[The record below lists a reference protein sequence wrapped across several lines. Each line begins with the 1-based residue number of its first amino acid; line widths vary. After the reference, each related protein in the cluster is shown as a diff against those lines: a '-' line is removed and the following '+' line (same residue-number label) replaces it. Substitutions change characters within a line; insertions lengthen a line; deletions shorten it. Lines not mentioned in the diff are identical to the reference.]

1 MKNKFLL
8 FIFVAASFLN
18 TNFIAHS
25 EESIE
30 DIIKGRKAIF
40 SNNAK
45 LAKRVNILLKD
56 FEFEEAEPYILE
68 MSKNYENLL
77 NYFPEN
83 SKEGYGTEALP
94 IIWEEKDAFNALMQ
108 KAADDM
114 LQLAKVMEEVDDIQA
129 TYKKLMWANCNAC
142 LLYTSPSPRDVEES
156 RMPSSA

>member
-1 MKNKFLL
+1 MKNKILL
-8 FIFVAASFLN
+8 VIFVAASFFN

-45 LAKRVNILLKD
+45 LAKRVNILLRD
-56 FEFEEAEPYILE
+56 FEFEEAEPFILE

-83 SKEGYGTEALP
+83 SKDGYGTEALP

-114 LQLAKVMEEVDDIQA
+114 LQLAKVMEEVDDIQV

-142 LLYTSPSPRDVEES
+142 HSKYRKPH
-156 RMPSSA
+156 

>member
-1 MKNKFLL
+1 MKNKILL
-8 FIFVAASFLN
+8 FIFVAASFFN
-18 TNFIAHS
+18 TDFIAHS

-56 FEFEEAEPYILE
+56 FEVEEAEPIILE

-129 TYKKLMWANCNAC
+129 TYKKLMWANCNEC
-142 LLYTSPSPRDVEES
+142 QS
-156 RMPSSA
+156 RYRKPH

>member
-1 MKNKFLL
+1 MKNKILLIIFL
-8 FIFVAASFLN
+8 VASFFN
-18 TNFIAHS
+18 SNFIAHS

-56 FEFEEAEPYILE
+56 FEVEEAEPIILE

-142 LLYTSPSPRDVEES
+142 HS
-156 RMPSSA
+156 RYRKPH

>member
-56 FEFEEAEPYILE
+56 FEFEESEPYILE

-114 LQLAKVMEEVDDIQA
+114 LQLAKVMEEVDDIQV

-142 LLYTSPSPRDVEES
+142 HS
-156 RMPSSA
+156 RYRKPH

>member
-1 MKNKFLL
+1 MKNKILLIIFL
-8 FIFVAASFLN
+8 VTSFFF

-56 FEFEEAEPYILE
+56 FEVEEAEPIILE
-68 MSKNYENLL
+68 MSKNYEKLL

-94 IIWEEKDAFNALMQ
+94 IMWEEKDAFNALMQ

-114 LQLAKVMEEVDDIQA
+114 LQLAKVMEEVDDMQA

-142 LLYTSPSPRDVEES
+142 HS
-156 RMPSSA
+156 RYRKPH

>member
-1 MKNKFLL
+1 MKNKILL
-8 FIFVAASFLN
+8 VIVLVASFFN

-56 FEFEEAEPYILE
+56 FEVEEAEPIILE

-77 NYFPEN
+77 SYFPEN

-114 LQLAKVMEEVDDIQA
+114 LQLAKVMEEVDDIQV

-142 LLYTSPSPRDVEES
+142 HS
-156 RMPSSA
+156 RYRKPH

>member
-1 MKNKFLL
+1 MKNKILL
-8 FIFVAASFLN
+8 VIFVAASFFN

-45 LAKRVNILLKD
+45 LAKRVNILLRD
-56 FEFEEAEPYILE
+56 FEVEEAEPIILE

-94 IIWEEKDAFNALMQ
+94 IIWEEKDAFNTLMQ
-108 KAADDM
+108 KASDDM
-114 LQLAKVMEEVDDIQA
+114 LQLAKVMEEADDIQA

-142 LLYTSPSPRDVEES
+142 HS
-156 RMPSSA
+156 RYRKPH

>member
-45 LAKRVNILLKD
+45 LAKRVNILLR
-56 FEFEEAEPYILE
+56 EFEVEEADPIIFE

-142 LLYTSPSPRDVEES
+142 HS
-156 RMPSSA
+156 RYRKPH

>member
-1 MKNKFLL
+1 MKNKILLVIFL
-8 FIFVAASFLN
+8 VVSFFN

-30 DIIKGRKAIF
+30 EIIKGRKAIF

-56 FEFEEAEPYILE
+56 FEVEEAAPIILE

-94 IIWEEKDAFNALMQ
+94 IIWEEKDAFNTLMQ
-108 KAADDM
+108 KASDDM
-114 LQLAKVMEEVDDIQA
+114 LQLAKVMEEADDIQA

-142 LLYTSPSPRDVEES
+142 HS
-156 RMPSSA
+156 RYRKPH

>member
-45 LAKRVNILLKD
+45 LAKRVNILLRD
-56 FEFEEAEPYILE
+56 FEFEEAEPFILE

-114 LQLAKVMEEVDDIQA
+114 LQLAKVMEEADDIQA

-142 LLYTSPSPRDVEES
+142 HS
-156 RMPSSA
+156 RYRKPH

>member
-45 LAKRVNILLKD
+45 LAKRVNILLKLSL
-56 FEFEEAEPYILE
+56 IH
-68 MSKNYENLL
+68 
-77 NYFPEN
+77 
-83 SKEGYGTEALP
+83 
-94 IIWEEKDAFNALMQ
+94 I
-108 KAADDM
+108 
-114 LQLAKVMEEVDDIQA
+114 
-129 TYKKLMWANCNAC
+129 
-142 LLYTSPSPRDVEES
+142 
-156 RMPSSA
+156 

>member
-45 LAKRVNILLKD
+45 LAKRVNILLRE
-56 FEFEEAEPYILE
+56 FEVEEAEPIIFE
-68 MSKNYENLL
+68 MSKNYKNLL

-142 LLYTSPSPRDVEES
+142 HS
-156 RMPSSA
+156 RYRKPH

>member
-1 MKNKFLL
+1 MKNKILL
-8 FIFVAASFLN
+8 IIFVAASFFN

-45 LAKRVNILLKD
+45 LAKRVNILLRD
-56 FEFEEAEPYILE
+56 FEFEEAEPFILE

-83 SKEGYGTEALP
+83 SKDGYGTEALP

-114 LQLAKVMEEVDDIQA
+114 LQLAKVMEEVDDIQI

-142 LLYTSPSPRDVEES
+142 HS
-156 RMPSSA
+156 RYRKPH

>member
-1 MKNKFLL
+1 MKNKILLIIFL
-8 FIFVAASFLN
+8 VNSFFFS
-18 TNFIAHS
+18 NFIAHS

-56 FEFEEAEPYILE
+56 FEVEEAEPIILE

-142 LLYTSPSPRDVEES
+142 HS
-156 RMPSSA
+156 RYRKPH

>member
-1 MKNKFLL
+1 MKKIKLTFLTL
-8 FIFVAASFLN
+8 IFLIN
-18 TNFIAHS
+18 MGLIAQS
-25 EESIE
+25 EDSVE

-142 LLYTSPSPRDVEES
+142 HS
-156 RMPSSA
+156 RYRKPH

>member
-1 MKNKFLL
+1 MKNKILL
-8 FIFVAASFLN
+8 VIVLVASFFN

-45 LAKRVNILLKD
+45 LAKRVNILLRD
-56 FEFEEAEPYILE
+56 FEFEEAEPLILE
-68 MSKNYENLL
+68 MSKNYESLL

-142 LLYTSPSPRDVEES
+142 HS
-156 RMPSSA
+156 RYRKPH

>member
-1 MKNKFLL
+1 MKNKILL
-8 FIFVAASFLN
+8 IIFVAASFFN

-45 LAKRVNILLKD
+45 LAKRVNILLRN
-56 FEFEEAEPYILE
+56 FEFEEAEPFILE

-114 LQLAKVMEEVDDIQA
+114 IQLAKVMEEVDDIQV

-142 LLYTSPSPRDVEES
+142 HS
-156 RMPSSA
+156 RYRKPH

>member
-56 FEFEEAEPYILE
+56 FEVEEAEPIILE

-142 LLYTSPSPRDVEES
+142 HS
-156 RMPSSA
+156 RYRKPH

>member
-1 MKNKFLL
+1 MKNKILLIIFL
-8 FIFVAASFLN
+8 VASFFN

-45 LAKRVNILLKD
+45 LAKRVNILLRN
-56 FEFEEAEPYILE
+56 FEFEEAEPFILE

-142 LLYTSPSPRDVEES
+142 HS
-156 RMPSSA
+156 RYRKPH

>member
-1 MKNKFLL
+1 MKNKILLIIFL
-8 FIFVAASFLN
+8 VTSFFF

-56 FEFEEAEPYILE
+56 FEVEEAEPIILE
-68 MSKNYENLL
+68 MSENYENLL

-142 LLYTSPSPRDVEES
+142 HS
-156 RMPSSA
+156 RYRKPH

>member
-1 MKNKFLL
+1 MKNKILL
-8 FIFVAASFLN
+8 IIFVAASFFN

-56 FEFEEAEPYILE
+56 FEVEEAEPSILE

-94 IIWEEKDAFNALMQ
+94 IIWEEKDTFNALMQ

-114 LQLAKVMEEVDDIQA
+114 LQLAKVMEEVDDIQV

-142 LLYTSPSPRDVEES
+142 HS
-156 RMPSSA
+156 RYRKPH

>member
-1 MKNKFLL
+1 MKNKILL
-8 FIFVAASFLN
+8 IIFFVASFFK

-56 FEFEEAEPYILE
+56 FEVEEAEPIIFE

-142 LLYTSPSPRDVEES
+142 HS
-156 RMPSSA
+156 RYRKPH

>member
-129 TYKKLMWANCNAC
+129 TYKKLMWAN
-142 LLYTSPSPRDVEES
+142 LSLIHI
-156 RMPSSA
+156 

>member
-30 DIIKGRKAIF
+30 DIIIGRKAIF

-56 FEFEEAEPYILE
+56 FELEEAEPIILE

-129 TYKKLMWANCNAC
+129 TYKKLMWANCNGC
-142 LLYTSPSPRDVEES
+142 HS
-156 RMPSSA
+156 RYRKPH

>member
-1 MKNKFLL
+1 MKNKIL
-8 FIFVAASFLN
+8 FIFFLVASFFN

-45 LAKRVNILLKD
+45 LAKRVNILLRD
-56 FEFEEAEPYILE
+56 FEVEEAEPIILE

-142 LLYTSPSPRDVEES
+142 HS
-156 RMPSSA
+156 RYRKPH

>member
-45 LAKRVNILLKD
+45 LAKRVNILLRE
-56 FEFEEAEPYILE
+56 FEVEEAEPIIFE

-114 LQLAKVMEEVDDIQA
+114 LQLAEVMEEVDDIQA

-142 LLYTSPSPRDVEES
+142 HS
-156 RMPSSA
+156 RYRKPH

>member
-1 MKNKFLL
+1 MKNKILLVIFL
-8 FIFVAASFLN
+8 VASFFN

-56 FEFEEAEPYILE
+56 FEVEEAEPIIFE

-142 LLYTSPSPRDVEES
+142 HS
-156 RMPSSA
+156 RYRKPH

>member
-18 TNFIAHS
+18 TNFIVHS

-45 LAKRVNILLKD
+45 LAKRVNILLRE
-56 FEFEEAEPYILE
+56 FEVEEAEPIIFE

-142 LLYTSPSPRDVEES
+142 HS
-156 RMPSSA
+156 RYRKPH

>member
-8 FIFVAASFLN
+8 FIFVTASFLN

-56 FEFEEAEPYILE
+56 FEFDEAEPYILE

-142 LLYTSPSPRDVEES
+142 HS
-156 RMPSSA
+156 RYRKPH

>member
-1 MKNKFLL
+1 MKNKILLIIFL
-8 FIFVAASFLN
+8 VTSFFF

-25 EESIE
+25 DESIE

-56 FEFEEAEPYILE
+56 FEVEEAEPIILE

-114 LQLAKVMEEVDDIQA
+114 LQLAKVMEEADDIQA

-142 LLYTSPSPRDVEES
+142 HS
-156 RMPSSA
+156 RYRKPH

>member
-1 MKNKFLL
+1 MKNNILL
-8 FIFVAASFLN
+8 IIFIVASFFN
-18 TNFIAHS
+18 ANFIAHS

-30 DIIKGRKAIF
+30 EIIKGRKAIF

-45 LAKRVNILLKD
+45 LAKRVNILLRE
-56 FEFEEAEPYILE
+56 FEIEEAEPIIFE

-142 LLYTSPSPRDVEES
+142 HS
-156 RMPSSA
+156 RYRKPH

>member
-1 MKNKFLL
+1 MRN
-8 FIFVAASFLN
+8 
-18 TNFIAHS
+18 
-25 EESIE
+25 
-30 DIIKGRKAIF
+30 
-40 SNNAK
+40 
-45 LAKRVNILLKD
+45 
-56 FEFEEAEPYILE
+56 FEFEEAEPFILE

-83 SKEGYGTEALP
+83 SKEGYGTEALL

-142 LLYTSPSPRDVEES
+142 HS
-156 RMPSSA
+156 RYRKPH

>member
-45 LAKRVNILLKD
+45 LAKRVNILLRE
-56 FEFEEAEPYILE
+56 FEIEEAEPIIFE

-129 TYKKLMWANCNAC
+129 T
-142 LLYTSPSPRDVEES
+142 
-156 RMPSSA
+156 

>member
-1 MKNKFLL
+1 MKNKFSL

-45 LAKRVNILLKD
+45 LAKRVNILLRE
-56 FEFEEAEPYILE
+56 FEVEEAEPIIFE

-114 LQLAKVMEEVDDIQA
+114 LQLAKVMEEVDDIQT
-129 TYKKLMWANCNAC
+129 TYKKLVWANCNVC
-142 LLYTSPSPRDVEES
+142 HSKYRKPH
-156 RMPSSA
+156 

>member
-1 MKNKFLL
+1 MKNKILL
-8 FIFVAASFLN
+8 FIFVAVSFFN
-18 TNFIAHS
+18 TDFIAHS

-56 FEFEEAEPYILE
+56 FEVEEAEPIILE

-142 LLYTSPSPRDVEES
+142 HS
-156 RMPSSA
+156 RYRKPH

>member
-1 MKNKFLL
+1 MKNKILLIIFL
-8 FIFVAASFLN
+8 AASFFN

-56 FEFEEAEPYILE
+56 FEVEEAEPIILE

-94 IIWEEKDAFNALMQ
+94 IIWEEKDVFNALMQ

-114 LQLAKVMEEVDDIQA
+114 LQLVKVMEEVDDIQT
-129 TYKKLMWANCNAC
+129 TYKKLVWANCNAC
-142 LLYTSPSPRDVEES
+142 HSKYRKPH
-156 RMPSSA
+156 

>member
-45 LAKRVNILLKD
+45 LAKRVNILLRD
-56 FEFEEAEPYILE
+56 FEFEEAEPLILE

-83 SKEGYGTEALP
+83 SKAGYGTEALP

-114 LQLAKVMEEVDDIQA
+114 LQLAKVMEEVDDIQV

-142 LLYTSPSPRDVEES
+142 HS
-156 RMPSSA
+156 RYRKPH

>member
-1 MKNKFLL
+1 MKNKILL
-8 FIFVAASFLN
+8 IIFVAASFFN

-45 LAKRVNILLKD
+45 LAKRVNILLRN
-56 FEFEEAEPYILE
+56 FEFEEAEPFILE

-94 IIWEEKDAFNALMQ
+94 IIWDQKDAFNALMQ

-114 LQLAKVMEEVDDIQA
+114 LQLAKVMEEVDDIQV

-142 LLYTSPSPRDVEES
+142 HS
-156 RMPSSA
+156 RYRKPH